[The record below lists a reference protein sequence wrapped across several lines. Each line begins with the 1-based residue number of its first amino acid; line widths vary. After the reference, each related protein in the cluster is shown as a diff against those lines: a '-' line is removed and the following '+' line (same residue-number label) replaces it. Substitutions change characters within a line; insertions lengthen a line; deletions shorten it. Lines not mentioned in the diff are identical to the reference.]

1 MESEILQKQ
10 RKTIIK
16 EGLDALVAVSP
27 TSVIYTAGFV
37 IPSLRIQGLN
47 RRLAMTVVTA
57 DEGSKSLI
65 VVDMEA
71 STAAKRSSWFS
82 DVRSYREFEQ
92 TAAEILVATLHEY
105 GITGGRIGLELD
117 YLPASDFAFIQHA
130 LPKAAFVNVSQL
142 FLDLR
147 SVKTTSEIDKLI
159 KAGRATDKAHNAVA
173 HHARAGMTEMEV
185 ADLITST
192 ILHEGVE
199 DISLVIVASGDRS
212 VLPNVGPS
220 SRLLTPGD
228 IVRIDLLAHVGA
240 YCSDCARTYVVGEPT
255 ANQNKVWNALVCT
268 LDSIKNSLR
277 PGVSSSAL
285 YKLFTD
291 TYARFRLKPSR
302 FVGHGLG
309 LSVHE
314 HPWIGSLD
322 KFDRAIEQNMVLC
335 IEPYV
340 LTDNEG
346 YQLEDEVLVTDTG
359 FDLITNQT
367 NTRSLI
373 RIAA

>member
-1 MESEILQKQ
+1 METQILEKQ
-10 RKTIIK
+10 RKAILR
-16 EGLDALVAVSP
+16 EGLDALIAVSP

-37 IPSLRIQGLN
+37 IPSLRIQGLH

-57 DEGSKSLI
+57 DEGKKCLI
-65 VVDMEA
+65 VVDMET
-71 STAAKRSSWFS
+71 STAAQRSSWLS
-82 DVRSYREFEQ
+82 DIRSYREFEQ
-92 TAAEILVATLHEY
+92 TAADILVSTLQEY
-105 GITGGRIGLELD
+105 GITNGRIGLELD

-130 LPKAAFVNVSQL
+130 LPKAEFVNVSQL
-142 FLDLR
+142 FLELR
-147 SVKTTSEIDKLI
+147 SVKTASEIDKLI
-159 KAGRATDKAHNAVA
+159 KVGRATDKAHNAVS

-185 ADLITST
+185 ADLIIST

-220 SRLLTPGD
+220 RRVLTPGD

-255 ANQNKVWNALVCT
+255 RAQTEVWNALVCT

-277 PGVSSSAL
+277 PGISSSAL
-285 YKLFTD
+285 YKVFTD
-291 TYARFRLKPSR
+291 AYAGFQFKPSR

-322 KFDRAIEQNMVLC
+322 RFHREIEKHMVLC
-335 IEPYV
+335 IEPYL

-359 FDLITNQT
+359 CELITDQT

-373 RIAA
+373 QITA